1 MIAGFIIT
9 FIGGFFLGIGVMA
22 KHIDEVRGEE
32 IARIKR
38 EISEDWQGK
47 IK

>member
-22 KHIDEVRGEE
+22 KHIDEVRTEE
-32 IARIKR
+32 INRINRK
-38 EISEDWQGK
+38 ISEEWQRK